1 MIEWPLLVVA
11 GMLGSAHCLGM
22 CGPFALAIGTS
33 ASSWRANLRRQACY
47 SAGRIFTYAVL
58 GAVVAF
64 CGARVAAA
72 LPGWTNVPALLAIG
86 AGILLAVQGLAAAG
100 VLPARAVHGAAA
112 CPGAAGFRALLTGR
126 GSLDVFLAGLF
137 TGLLPCGLLYGML
150 ALAAATH
157 DVPRGLG
164 TMTAFGLGTVP
175 ALVAAGLGGSLL
187 GVAARRRLHA
197 AAAWCLVL
205 TGAIS
210 IARGTGHLSFTAEP
224 PAGCPFCA
232 AAAHDGPPEPPGHV
246 PTEAP
251 IAPADSHADP
261 AAGAPVTSTGAR
273 TAGRSSRP

>member
-1 MIEWPLLVVA
+1 MIEWPLLMVA

-33 ASSWRANLRRQACY
+33 AASWRANLRRQACY

-58 GAVVAF
+58 GALVAF
-64 CGARVAAA
+64 CGGRVAAA

-86 AGILLAVQGLAAAG
+86 AGVLLAVQGLLAAG
-100 VLPARAVHGAAA
+100 VLPARAVRGAAA

-157 DVPRGLG
+157 DVARGLG

-175 ALVAAGLGGSLL
+175 AMVAAGLGGSLL

-210 IARGTGHLSFTAEP
+210 IARGAGHLSFTADP
-224 PAGCPFCA
+224 PPGCPFCA
-232 AAAHDGPPEPPGHV
+232 AAAHEGRPEPSGQV
-246 PTEAP
+246 LSEEP
-251 IAPADSHADP
+251 IAPADGRADP
-261 AAGAPVTSTGAR
+261 APPPVTSTGVR
-273 TAGRSSRP
+273 TAGRSSPP